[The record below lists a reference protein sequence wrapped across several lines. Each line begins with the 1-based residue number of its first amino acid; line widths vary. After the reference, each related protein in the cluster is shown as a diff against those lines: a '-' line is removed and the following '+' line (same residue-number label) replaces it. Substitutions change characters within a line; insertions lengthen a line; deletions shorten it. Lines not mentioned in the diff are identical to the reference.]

1 MNLWQQIRVAY
12 LGWLHIL
19 TVNKLYAGTAELVCC
34 YRKLQLIWT
43 SVVVQ
48 LFCLNMWVFFCLNT
62 VGFASGGHCVVVC
75 FSC

>member
-48 LFCLNMWVFFCLNT
+48 LFCLNM
-62 VGFASGGHCVVVC
+62 
-75 FSC
+75 